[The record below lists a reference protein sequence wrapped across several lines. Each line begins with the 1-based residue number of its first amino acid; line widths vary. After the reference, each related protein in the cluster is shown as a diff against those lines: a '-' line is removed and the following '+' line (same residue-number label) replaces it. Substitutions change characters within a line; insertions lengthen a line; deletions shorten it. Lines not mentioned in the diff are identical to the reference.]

1 VVCLNFNKEKNN
13 NQVFHVI
20 EIEKILQEFP
30 LEDRLRIIFNYHKL
44 ICKKWKEDYENNRV
58 KSMPSVLCRMC
69 NREFYA
75 DMSDLHNKNC
85 IDKNMKI
92 KAQKDLNT
100 EFILLSNR
108 ATEVMI

>member
-1 VVCLNFNKEKNN
+1 MCLNFNKEKNN